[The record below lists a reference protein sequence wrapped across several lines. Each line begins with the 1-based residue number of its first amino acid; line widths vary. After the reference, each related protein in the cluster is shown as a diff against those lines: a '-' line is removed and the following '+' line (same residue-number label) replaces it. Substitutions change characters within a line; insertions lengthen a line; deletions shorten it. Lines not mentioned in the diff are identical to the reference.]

1 MVDRAK
7 TTHVEINLRSRQNND
22 IKLHANNTA
31 RTATC
36 HLQQTAPKRR
46 MSTLILDQGIT
57 AQRNKVACKQQGN
70 HMVMQQEGTSNK
82 HQGLQRR
89 ATSSCCYDITLRQP
103 VDTQTYRYIN
113 RQKEKSISR
122 KGEEESTVDG
132 AKTTHVEINLRS
144 RQNNDITLHA
154 NNTARTA
161 TCHLL
166 QTAPKIRMS
175 KLT

>member
-1 MVDRAK
+1 MLDKQACSRSMGGTSSEEMWQLQTSAVIEWAAGMCFRGWHKLLLSAGSTPFCCEGGEK
-7 TTHVEINLRSRQNND
+7 QTLTHVETNLGSRQNND

-31 RTATC
+31 KTATC

-103 VDTQTYRYIN
+103 LDRQTDR
-113 RQKEKSISR
+113 
-122 KGEEESTVDG
+122 
-132 AKTTHVEINLRS
+132 
-144 RQNNDITLHA
+144 
-154 NNTARTA
+154 
-161 TCHLL
+161 
-166 QTAPKIRMS
+166 
-175 KLT
+175 